1 MVYRPIA
8 SCKRL
13 LAYQDAHRHHIGAN
27 ASSIPVNASRCPVN
41 QYQRDRTFAGGC
53 PFSGFGEKRNF
64 YPNEQGEQGAPTPNN
79 AITPPPMPAI
89 EDAWIGH
96 HDLADENY
104 YSQAGALFRLM
115 NAQQQQQ
122 LAKTIAE
129 GLRGETFPSK
139 VDKVA
144 QFEKADTHFAQCVKK
159 ALGNQ

>member
-1 MVYRPIA
+1 MYRPIA

-13 LAYQDAHRHHIGAN
+13 LAYQDTHRHRVGAN
-27 ASSIPVNASRCPVN
+27 ASSIPVNAPRCTVN
-41 QYQRDRTFAGGC
+41 HYQRDRAFAGGC

-129 GLRGETFPSK
+129 GLSQAIESIQLRML
-139 VDKVA
+139 A
-144 QFEKADTHFAQCVKK
+144 QFEKADPHFAQCVKK